1 MRMAP
6 VPADPIFKVAP
17 TYGSGG
23 QHADSVVVAD
33 VNGDGRLDL
42 VVANSCADSTCT
54 NGSVSVLL
62 GNGDGTFKAAMSY
75 GTGGY
80 AASSVA
86 VADVNGDGKL
96 DLVVTNSCGSDDI
109 VCTNGTVAVLLGNGN
124 GTFRAAANYGSGGQD
139 ANSVAVADVNG
150 DGKPD
155 LVVANRCVS
164 VSYDSECT
172 LGTVGVLLGNGD
184 GTFQTAVNYGSGG
197 QNASS
202 VVVADVNGDGKLDL
216 VVANY
221 CDNTFCAN
229 GNSVSVLL
237 GNGDG
242 TFQAAISYGSG
253 GAVNMTVAVAD
264 VNGDGKPDLLIAN
277 QCDNDS
283 DCTNGAI
290 SVLLG
295 KGDGTFRGAV
305 NYSVGGLYPSSI
317 AVGDVKGD
325 GKLDLLVANECS
337 RNDSTNGT
345 VAVLLGNGNGTFR
358 AAANYGSGGQDANSV
373 AVADVNGDGKPDLV
387 VANECRSNS
396 SECTS
401 GTVGVLLGNGDGTF
415 QPAVTYVSGGIEAYS
430 VAVGDV
436 NGDGKPDLVVANV
449 SGNSAT
455 TGGVSVLLGNGD
467 GTFQAAVTYDS
478 GASNATSVAIAGVNG
493 DGKPD
498 LLVANECSNSEC
510 TSGTVG
516 VLLGNGDGTF
526 RPAVNYGSGGQYDL
540 SVAVGDVNGDGK
552 PDLVVSNMCVSSGD
566 CSTGT
571 VGVLLGNGDGTFQTA
586 VTYGSGG
593 QFASPVVLADVN
605 GDGKL
610 DLLVGNEGTVGVL
623 LGNGDG
629 TFQAATA
636 TETPE
641 ELDSGDGSLAI
652 ADFNGDGKL
661 DVVSGAAG
669 VLLLGNGDGTLQ
681 SPLALG
687 AAGRGMT
694 VGEFNR
700 DGKPDLADAGVTVL
714 LNIDSDFRY
723 ATTTAL
729 TSSFNP
735 ARLDE
740 PVTFTAHVSPA
751 FKEGALA
758 GDVTFY
764 DSTTALGT
772 VAVRKGR
779 AILSTSSLFLGTQS
793 ITASYSGDSIY
804 LPSKSLALTETV
816 VPKATTTTKLVSSV
830 NPSVFGKPI
839 TFAVTVLSSAGTPT
853 GEVQFLNGTTVLAT
867 LTLKCGSAKYATSN
881 LPPGDNSI
889 TTVYEGDS
897 NHSGSTSS
905 PVNQIVLVVATNRL
919 SSSSNP
925 STYGQTVV
933 FTATVTSSIGVPYD
947 EAVSR
952 SRLKK
957 VVEKATN

>member
-23 QHADSVVVAD
+23 QHADSVVVGDVNGDGNLDLVVANSCADSTCTNGSVSVLLGNGDGTFKAAVSYSSGGYAASSVAVAD

-337 RNDSTNGT
+337 RNDCTNGT

-510 TSGTVG
+510 TS
-516 VLLGNGDGTF
+516 
-526 RPAVNYGSGGQYDL
+526 
-540 SVAVGDVNGDGK
+540 
-552 PDLVVSNMCVSSGD
+552 
-566 CSTGT
+566 GT